1 MTRDL
6 RPEAPLASLRK
17 AAKFYGERLV
27 FRNLDLDVS
36 SASVLLVVG
45 ANGAGKSTLL
55 RVMSGLARPSAGTVT
70 LGLDKSR
77 MAYLGHQTF
86 LYPEATAL
94 ENLRFWCGLH
104 GLPRADRDLERALDE
119 VGLLP
124 HARERAGRFS
134 RGMSQRLNLARVFC
148 LSPQLLFLDEPDT
161 GLDRRSTA
169 VLHRQIEAVR
179 ERAGAVVWVSHHLE
193 RDLPRA
199 DTALL
204 LEKGGAAY
212 LGPAEGFDP
221 CRLMEGEGA
230 C

>member
-1 MTRDL
+1 MSRS
-6 RPEAPLASLRK
+6 PLVSLRK

-27 FRNLDLDVS
+27 FRNLDLDVGR
-36 SASVLLVVG
+36 ATVLLVAG

-55 RVMSGLARPSAGTVT
+55 RVMCGLSRPSAGTVA

-77 MAYLGHQTF
+77 MAYLGHRTF

-104 GLPRADRDLERALDE
+104 GLRPSDAALERALND
-119 VGLLP
+119 VGLAA
-124 HARERAGRFS
+124 HANERAGRFS
-134 RGMSQRLNLARVFC
+134 RGMSQRLNLARAFC
-148 LSPQLLFLDEPDT
+148 LSPELLFLDEPDT
-161 GLDRRSTA
+161 GLDRRSMA

-179 ERAGAVVWVSHHLE
+179 VRGGSVIWVSHHLE

-204 LEKGGAAY
+204 LEKGRAAY

-221 CRLMEGEGA
+221 SEFLAEEGV